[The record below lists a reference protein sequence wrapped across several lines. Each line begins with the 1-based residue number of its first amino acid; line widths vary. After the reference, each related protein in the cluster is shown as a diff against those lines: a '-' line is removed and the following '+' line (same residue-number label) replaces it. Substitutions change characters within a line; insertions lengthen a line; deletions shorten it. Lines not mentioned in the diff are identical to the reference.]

1 MSKSAIVTG
10 ATKGIG
16 RAIAVRLATL
26 DYDLLLLGRDE
37 QALSTTAEL
46 CQSHNSNAEI
56 FAGDLSDETYMDAAV
71 SVAYSRFDR
80 VDLLVNNAGTAQRAA
95 VQSADLSLWRDVM
108 DLNFQAIVYLCRQ
121 ILPSMIDQQSGTV
134 INISSISGR
143 NTNAG
148 GAIYC
153 ASKHALNGFSGCMYE
168 DVRDY
173 GIKVCSIMPGF
184 VDTDL
189 TSSLGLETSN
199 MIQPEDVAHAVEYVV
214 SASNTCCPTE
224 IVLRPQQRP

>member
-16 RAIAVRLATL
+16 RATAERLATL
-26 DYDLLLLGRDE
+26 GFDLLLLGRNED
-37 QALSTTAEL
+37 ALSATAAVCRDRGSSAQTL
-46 CQSHNSNAEI
+46 V
-56 FAGDLSDETYMDAAV
+56 GDLSEEAYMDEAVAAAF
-71 SVAYSRFDR
+71 SQFGSI
-80 VDLLVNNAGTAQRAA
+80 DLLVNNAGMAQRGA
-95 VQSADLSLWRDVM
+95 VQAADLSLWRDVM

-121 ILPSMIDQQSGTV
+121 ILPSMIEQQRGTI

-184 VDTDL
+184 VDTGL
-189 TSSLGLETSN
+189 TSDLGLESSN
-199 MIQPEDVAHAVEYVV
+199 MIQPEDVAHAVEYAV
-214 SASNTCCPTE
+214 SASPTCCPTE
-224 IVLRPQQRP
+224 IVLRPQHSP